1 MLKWSMIVDYSK
13 KGDGDRYA
21 SYKLISMIEHKDTS
35 MKKKVYITRII
46 PEPALSILSKECD
59 TVVNKKP
66 SPPTKKEILNNV
78 RDMDAILCTLSDTID
93 GEVMDAAG
101 PNLKVISS
109 YSTGYD
115 HIDIEE
121 ANRRGI
127 YVTFT
132 SDILAEATADLTFAL
147 ILSIARRIV
156 EADKFVRKKQWKF
169 GWMPNLFLGSD
180 INGMTLGIFG
190 LGRIGSAVARRA
202 KGFNMKILYHNRHP
216 ITHQVHDP
224 IASYVDINKLLKE
237 SDFLSIHA
245 TLNKNSFHFFNEVN
259 FRKMKKTSFIINTS
273 RGQIIEERALIKALR
288 NKWISGAG
296 LDVYEKEPISFSNP
310 LLRMKN
316 VIILPHIGSAT
327 YQVRSKMSRVA
338 AENLLNILNGTEPLY
353 LVNPHVKKKSG
364 TDVLQKNNTDYS

>member
-1 MLKWSMIVDYSK
+1 
-13 KGDGDRYA
+13 
-21 SYKLISMIEHKDTS
+21 
-35 MKKKVYITRII
+35 MKKKVYLTRTI

-59 TVVNKKP
+59 IVVNKKP
-66 SPPTKKEILNNV
+66 SPPTKKEIITNIRN
-78 RDMDAILCTLSDTID
+78 MDAILCTLSDRID

-101 PNLKVISS
+101 SNLKVISS

-147 ILSIARRIV
+147 ILSTARRVV
-156 EADKFVRKKQWKF
+156 EADKFVRNKHWKF
-169 GWMPNLFLGSD
+169 GWTPNLFLGSD
-180 INGMTLGIFG
+180 VNGMTLGIFG
-190 LGRIGSAVARRA
+190 LGSIGAAVARRA
-202 KGFNMKILYHNRHP
+202 TGFNMKILYYNRNRVVHQLNHP
-216 ITHQVHDP
+216 I
-224 IASYVDINKLLKE
+224 ANYVDINRLLKE

-245 TLNKNSFHFFNEVN
+245 TLNKDSFHFFNEVN
-259 FRKMKKTSFIINTS
+259 FRKMKKTAFLINTS
-273 RGQIIEERALIKALR
+273 RGQIIYERDLIKALK
-288 NKWISGAG
+288 NKWISGAA

-327 YQVRSKMSRVA
+327 YQVRSKMARVA
-338 AENLLNILNGTEPLY
+338 AENLLNVLKGIEPLY
-353 LVNPHVKKKSG
+353 VVNPHLKKM
-364 TDVLQKNNTDYS
+364 

>member
-1 MLKWSMIVDYSK
+1 
-13 KGDGDRYA
+13 
-21 SYKLISMIEHKDTS
+21 
-35 MKKKVYITRII
+35 MKKKVYLTRTI

-59 TVVNKKP
+59 IVVNKKP
-66 SPPTKKEILNNV
+66 SPPTKKEIITNIRN
-78 RDMDAILCTLSDTID
+78 MDAILCTLSDRID

-101 PNLKVISS
+101 SNLKVISS

-147 ILSIARRIV
+147 ILSTARRVV
-156 EADKFVRKKQWKF
+156 EADKFVRQKHWKF
-169 GWMPNLFLGSD
+169 GWTPNLFLGSD
-180 INGMTLGIFG
+180 VNGMTLGIFG
-190 LGRIGSAVARRA
+190 LGSIGTAVARRA
-202 KGFNMKILYHNRHP
+202 AGFNMKILYHNRNHFVHQSNHP
-216 ITHQVHDP
+216 IAD
-224 IASYVDINKLLKE
+224 YVDINRLLKE

-245 TLNKNSFHFFNEVN
+245 TLNKDSFHFFNEVN
-259 FRKMKKTSFIINTS
+259 FRKMKKTAFLINTS
-273 RGQIIEERALIKALR
+273 RGQIIYERDLIKALK
-288 NKWISGAG
+288 NKWISGAA

-327 YQVRSKMSRVA
+327 YQVRSKMARVA
-338 AENLLNILNGTEPLY
+338 AENLLNVLKGIEPLY
-353 LVNPHVKKKSG
+353 VVNPHLKKM
-364 TDVLQKNNTDYS
+364 

>member
-1 MLKWSMIVDYSK
+1 
-13 KGDGDRYA
+13 
-21 SYKLISMIEHKDTS
+21 
-35 MKKKVYITRII
+35 MKKKVYLTRTI

-59 TVVNKKP
+59 IVVNKKP
-66 SPPTKKEILNNV
+66 SPPTKKEIITNIRN
-78 RDMDAILCTLSDTID
+78 MDAILCTLSDRID

-101 PNLKVISS
+101 SNLKVISS

-147 ILSIARRIV
+147 ILSIARRVV

-180 INGMTLGIFG
+180 VNGMTLGIFG
-190 LGRIGSAVARRA
+190 LGSIGAAVARRA
-202 KGFNMKILYHNRHP
+202 TGFNMKILYYNRNRVAHQLNHP
-216 ITHQVHDP
+216 I
-224 IASYVDINKLLKE
+224 ANYVDINTLLKE

-245 TLNKNSFHFFNEVN
+245 TLNKDSFHFFNEVN
-259 FRKMKKTSFIINTS
+259 FRKMKKTAFLINTS
-273 RGQIIEERALIKALR
+273 RGQIIYERDLIKALKD
-288 NKWISGAG
+288 KWISGAA

-310 LLRMKN
+310 LLRMQN

-327 YQVRSKMSRVA
+327 YQVRSKMARVA
-338 AENLLNILNGTEPLY
+338 AENLLYVLKGIEPLY
-353 LVNPHVKKKSG
+353 VVNPHLKKKR
-364 TDVLQKNNTDYS
+364 TNDIL

>member
-1 MLKWSMIVDYSK
+1 
-13 KGDGDRYA
+13 
-21 SYKLISMIEHKDTS
+21 
-35 MKKKVYITRII
+35 
-46 PEPALSILSKECD
+46 
-59 TVVNKKP
+59 
-66 SPPTKKEILNNV
+66 
-78 RDMDAILCTLSDTID
+78 MDAILCTLSDTID
-93 GEVMDAAG
+93 EEVMDAAG

-147 ILSIARRIV
+147 ILSISRRIV

-202 KGFNMKILYHNRHP
+202 KGFDMKILYHNRHP
-216 ITHQVHDP
+216 ITHQLHDP
-224 IASYVDINKLLKE
+224 ITSYVDINKLLKE

>member
-1 MLKWSMIVDYSK
+1 M
-13 KGDGDRYA
+13 
-21 SYKLISMIEHKDTS
+21 
-35 MKKKVYITRII
+35 I
-46 PEPALSILSKECD
+46 PEPAVSILSKECD
-59 TVVNKKP
+59 ILINKKP
-66 SPPTKKEILNNV
+66 GPPTKKEILNNI

-93 GEVMDAAG
+93 SEIMDAAG
-101 PNLKVISS
+101 SNLKVISS

-132 SDILAEATADLTFAL
+132 SDILAEATADLTLAL
-147 ILSIARRIV
+147 ILSIARKVV

-180 INGMTLGIFG
+180 LDGMTLGIFG

-202 KGFNMKILYHNRHP
+202 KGFNMKILYHNRNR
-216 ITHQVHDP
+216 IIHQLHNP
-224 IASYVDINKLLKE
+224 IAHYVDINELLKE

-245 TLNKNSFHFFNEVN
+245 SLNENSFHFFNEVN
-259 FRKMKKTSFIINTS
+259 FRKMKKTAFIINTS
-273 RGQIIEERALIKALR
+273 RGQIIDERALIKALR

-296 LDVYEKEPISFSNP
+296 LDVYEKEPISISNP

-327 YQVRSKMSRVA
+327 FQTRSKMARVA
-338 AENLLNILNGTEPLY
+338 AENLLNILNGIEPLY
-353 LVNPHVKKKSG
+353 LANPHIKKMPA
-364 TDVLQKNNTDYS
+364 TDVLQKTNPKYS

>member
-1 MLKWSMIVDYSK
+1 
-13 KGDGDRYA
+13 
-21 SYKLISMIEHKDTS
+21 
-35 MKKKVYITRII
+35 MKKKVYLTRTI

-59 TVVNKKP
+59 IVVNKKP
-66 SPPTKKEILNNV
+66 SPPTKKEIITNIRN
-78 RDMDAILCTLSDTID
+78 MDAILCTLSDTID
-93 GEVMDAAG
+93 GEIMDAAG
-101 PNLKVISS
+101 SNLKVISS

-147 ILSIARRIV
+147 ILSIARRVV

-180 INGMTLGIFG
+180 VNGMTLGIFG
-190 LGRIGSAVARRA
+190 LGSIGAAVARRA
-202 KGFNMKILYHNRHP
+202 TGFNMKILYYNRDRVDHQLNHP
-216 ITHQVHDP
+216 I
-224 IASYVDINKLLKE
+224 ANYVDINSLLKE

-245 TLNKNSFHFFNEVN
+245 TLNKDSFHFFNEVN
-259 FRKMKKTSFIINTS
+259 FRKMKKTAFLINTS
-273 RGQIIEERALIKALR
+273 RGQIIYERDLIKALK
-288 NKWISGAG
+288 NKWISGAA

-310 LLRMKN
+310 LLRMQN

-327 YQVRSKMSRVA
+327 YQVRSKMARVA
-338 AENLLNILNGTEPLY
+338 AENLLNVLKGIEPLY
-353 LVNPHVKKKSG
+353 VVNPHLKKKR
-364 TDVLQKNNTDYS
+364 TNDIL

>member
-1 MLKWSMIVDYSK
+1 
-13 KGDGDRYA
+13 
-21 SYKLISMIEHKDTS
+21 
-35 MKKKVYITRII
+35 MKKKVYLTRTI

-59 TVVNKKP
+59 IVVNKKP
-66 SPPTKKEILNNV
+66 SPPTKKEIITNIRN
-78 RDMDAILCTLSDTID
+78 MDAILCTLSDTID
-93 GEVMDAAG
+93 GEIMDAAG
-101 PNLKVISS
+101 SNLKVISS

-147 ILSIARRIV
+147 ILSIARRVV

-180 INGMTLGIFG
+180 VNGMTLGIFG
-190 LGRIGSAVARRA
+190 LGSIGAAVARRA
-202 KGFNMKILYHNRHP
+202 AGFNMKILYYNRSRVAHQLNHP
-216 ITHQVHDP
+216 I
-224 IASYVDINKLLKE
+224 ANYVDINRLLKE

-245 TLNKNSFHFFNEVN
+245 TLNKDSFHFFNEVN
-259 FRKMKKTSFIINTS
+259 FRKMKKTAFLINTS
-273 RGQIIEERALIKALR
+273 RGQIIYERDLIKALK
-288 NKWISGAG
+288 NKWISGAA

-310 LLRMKN
+310 LLRMQN

-327 YQVRSKMSRVA
+327 YQVRSKMARVA
-338 AENLLNILNGTEPLY
+338 AENLINVLKGIEPLY
-353 LVNPHVKKKSG
+353 VVNPLLKKKR
-364 TDVLQKNNTDYS
+364 TNDIL

>member
-1 MLKWSMIVDYSK
+1 
-13 KGDGDRYA
+13 
-21 SYKLISMIEHKDTS
+21 
-35 MKKKVYITRII
+35 MKKKVYLTRTI

-59 TVVNKKP
+59 IVVNKKP
-66 SPPTKKEILNNV
+66 SPPTKKEIITNIRN
-78 RDMDAILCTLSDTID
+78 MDAILCTLSDRID

-101 PNLKVISS
+101 SNLKVISS

-147 ILSIARRIV
+147 ILSIARRVV

-190 LGRIGSAVARRA
+190 LGSIGAAVARRA
-202 KGFNMKILYHNRHP
+202 TGFNMKILYYKRNRVAHQLNHP
-216 ITHQVHDP
+216 I
-224 IASYVDINKLLKE
+224 ANYVDINSLLKE

-245 TLNKNSFHFFNEVN
+245 TLNKDSFHFFNEVN
-259 FRKMKKTSFIINTS
+259 FRKMKKTAFLINTS
-273 RGQIIEERALIKALR
+273 RGQIIYERDLIKALK
-288 NKWISGAG
+288 NKWISGAA

-310 LLRMKN
+310 LLRMQN

-327 YQVRSKMSRVA
+327 YQVRSKMARVA
-338 AENLLNILNGTEPLY
+338 AENLLNVLKGIEPLY
-353 LVNPHVKKKSG
+353 VVNPHLKKKR
-364 TDVLQKNNTDYS
+364 TNDIL